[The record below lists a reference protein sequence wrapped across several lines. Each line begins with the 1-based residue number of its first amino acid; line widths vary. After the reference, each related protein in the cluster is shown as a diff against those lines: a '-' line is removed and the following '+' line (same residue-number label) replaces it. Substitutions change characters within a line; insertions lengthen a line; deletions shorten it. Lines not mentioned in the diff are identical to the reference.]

1 MIESQCCKAKMIP
14 VSVERLKTSGELK
27 RRFRCSCC
35 LSIYSAYSP
44 NDGETWKWEKRP
56 SGLHSKTME
65 LNFA

>member
-1 MIESQCCKAKMIP
+1 MILSVCCNSKLTP

-27 RRFRCSCC
+27 RRFRCKCC
-35 LSIYSAYSP
+35 QQIYSAYSQ

-56 SGLHSKTME
+56 TGIRAKTME